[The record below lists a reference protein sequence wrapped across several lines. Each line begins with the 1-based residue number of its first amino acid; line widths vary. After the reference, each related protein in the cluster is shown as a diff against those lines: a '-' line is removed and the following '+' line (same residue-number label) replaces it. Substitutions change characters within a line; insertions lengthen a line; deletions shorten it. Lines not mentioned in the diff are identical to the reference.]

1 MKRMLERAPYVL
13 VGVAVLALLLHGPI
27 AQWPGYHDFADSRPW
42 LGIANG
48 ADVLSNLGFALVG
61 LWGLQRL
68 RPARHL
74 PEVARGWPGYS
85 LFLVS
90 LVLTALGSGF
100 YHLDPDNGRLVWDR
114 LPIALACAGLLSGA
128 CAENRPNVD
137 ARRMTALLAL
147 GAVLSVAW
155 WHFTEQ
161 AGQGDLRPYLLLQ
174 GAPLVLIPLWQAISG
189 APRAE
194 RAAFGIAIGLYV
206 AAKAA
211 ELHDR
216 EVLGAL
222 GWMSGHTLKH
232 VLAAAG
238 AAVIAGHLAWRVR
251 AAPSWGVKPLQSSG
265 QAAQ

>member
-1 MKRMLERAPYVL
+1 M
-13 VGVAVLALLLHGPI
+13 
-27 AQWPGYHDFADSRPW
+27 
-42 LGIANG
+42 ANG

-61 LWGLQRL
+61 LWGLHRL
-68 RPARHL
+68 WPARHL
-74 PEVARGWPGYS
+74 PAVARGWPGYA
-85 LFLVS
+85 LFLAA

-137 ARRMTALLAL
+137 GRRTTALLAL

-222 GWMSGHTLKH
+222 GWMSGHT
-232 VLAAAG
+232 AEARAG
-238 AAVIAGHLAWRVR
+238 CGGGRRDRGTPGVAGPRSAVVGREAPGIEAGR
-251 AAPSWGVKPLQSSG
+251 P
-265 QAAQ
+265 